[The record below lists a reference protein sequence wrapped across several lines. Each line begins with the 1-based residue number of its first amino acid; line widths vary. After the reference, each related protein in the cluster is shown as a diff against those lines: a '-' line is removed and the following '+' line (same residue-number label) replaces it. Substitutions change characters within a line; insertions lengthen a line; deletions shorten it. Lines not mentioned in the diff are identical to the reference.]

1 MGLSVAI
8 AGGIVMFSLVY
19 ILLMLPGIVD
29 QTGSITK
36 ASSEIS
42 DVENSI
48 LKTNISMS
56 ALSASSASNTIDLTV
71 TSSGSEK
78 LWNYEKFSL
87 VVTYPIGVNTNK
99 TESFTYQ
106 SGACVTPSAGKWC
119 IVSIASDAI
128 DPNILN
134 TNEALNVL
142 ATPGQS
148 LVASSQLVYA
158 TISTDRGITV
168 SRTSPVS

>member
-8 AGGIVMFSLVY
+8 AGGIVLFALVY
-19 ILLMLPGIVD
+19 ILLMLPGVVD

-36 ASSEIS
+36 ASSEIA

-56 ALSASSASNTIDLTV
+56 ALSATSGSTTINLTV
-71 TSSGSEK
+71 SSSGTEK

-87 VVTYPIGVNTNK
+87 IVTYPIAGNTNK

-106 SGACVTPSAGKWC
+106 SGTCASPAAGKWC
-119 IVSIASDAI
+119 IVSITGDTI

-134 TNEALNVL
+134 TDEALNARL
-142 ATPGQS
+142 TT
-148 LVASSQLVYA
+148 SQTLSTGTVIT
-158 TISTDRGITV
+158 TISTDKGVTAT
-168 SRTSPVS
+168 RTTTT

>member
-8 AGGIVMFSLVY
+8 AGGIVMFALVY
-19 ILLMLPGIVD
+19 ILLMLPGVVD

-36 ASSEIS
+36 ASSQIS

-56 ALSASSASNTIDLTV
+56 ALSATSGSSTIDLTV
-71 TSSGSEK
+71 SSSGTEK

-87 VVTYPIGVNTNK
+87 IVTYPIAGNTNK

-106 SGACVTPSAGKWC
+106 SGACASPPAGKWC
-119 IVSIASDAI
+119 IVSITGDTT

-134 TNEALNVL
+134 TNEALN
-142 ATPGQS
+142 ARMT
-148 LVASSQLVYA
+148 SSQVLNSGTVIA
-158 TISTDRGITV
+158 TLSTDRGITAT
-168 SRTSPVS
+168 RTAAT